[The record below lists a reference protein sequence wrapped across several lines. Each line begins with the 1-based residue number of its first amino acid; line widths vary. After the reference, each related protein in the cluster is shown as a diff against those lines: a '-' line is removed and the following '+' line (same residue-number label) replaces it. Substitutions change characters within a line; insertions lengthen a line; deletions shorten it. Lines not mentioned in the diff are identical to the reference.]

1 MTYYHFIITMRETY
15 TTLYFIVI
23 VGEQVNTKII
33 FINFK
38 FAHGSNDW
46 MRILLFSV
54 TLNV

>member
-1 MTYYHFIITMRETY
+1 MRETY